1 MKPRIGIIGT
11 GTMGQPMA
19 TNLSR
24 AGYSVTAYDIREE
37 PLRALGRLGIRRA
50 TSPAE
55 VAAASDILII
65 MVMDAPQVR
74 DVLVGQCGALGS
86 LPRGAIV
93 LCMST
98 IGPEAVRVLEAPL
111 AEAGGTLLDAPVT
124 GGVEGAIAG
133 TLTIM
138 VAGPETAARAVR
150 PVLDVLG
157 GKIVHVGPRIG
168 QGQEVKML
176 VQHLFFVGLAAATE
190 ALILGT
196 EAGVDLRAA
205 WEVLRSG
212 AGSSYIVEHRVPPVL
227 EGRARFGDARPVLQK
242 DLVGI
247 VLETGRTLGLSLEM
261 AAAAARVLQQIP
273 GDDSAPARLF
283 REMLG
288 VPNRPS
294 SSGHEGDARSVERD

>member
-19 TNLSR
+19 ANLSR
-24 AGYSVTAYDIREE
+24 AGYAVTAYDIREE
-37 PLRALGRLGIRRA
+37 PLRALVRLGVKPA
-50 TSPAE
+50 SSPAG
-55 VAAASDILII
+55 VGAAADVLII

-74 DVLVGQCGALGS
+74 QVLLGPGGAVGS
-86 LPRGAIV
+86 LSRGAIV

-98 IGPEAVRVLEAPL
+98 IGPEAVRALEAPL
-111 AEAGGTLLDAPVT
+111 AEAGVTLLDAPVT

-138 VAGPETAARAVR
+138 VAGPQSAAQAVR
-150 PVLDVLG
+150 PILDVLG
-157 GKIVHVGPRIG
+157 GKVVSVGPRIG
-168 QGQEVKML
+168 QGQEIKML

-190 ALILGT
+190 ALILGM
-196 EAGVDLRAA
+196 ESGVDLRAA

-212 AGSSYIVEHRVPPVL
+212 AGNSWIVEHRVPPVL
-227 EGRARFGDARPVLQK
+227 DGRARFGDARPVLQK

-247 VLETGRTLGLSLEM
+247 VLETGRALGLPLEM

-273 GDDSAPARLF
+273 EDDSAPARLF

-288 VPNRPS
+288 VSGRPPS
-294 SSGHEGDARSVERD
+294 A

>member
-1 MKPRIGIIGT
+1 MKQRIGVIGT

-19 TNLSR
+19 SNLSR
-24 AGYSVTAYDIREE
+24 AGYPVTAYDVREE
-37 PLRALGRLGIRRA
+37 PLRALGRLGVPRA

-74 DVLVGQCGALGS
+74 DVLLGPNGALGS
-86 LPRGAIV
+86 LLRGAIV

-98 IGPEAVRVLEAPL
+98 IGPEAVRALEAPL
-111 AEAGGTLLDAPVT
+111 AGAGVTLLDAPVT

-157 GKIVHVGPRIG
+157 GKIVSVGPRIG

-176 VQHLFFVGLAAATE
+176 VQHLFFVGLAAAIE
-190 ALILGT
+190 ALILGM

-212 AGSSYIVEHRVPPVL
+212 AGCSWIVEHRVPLVL
-227 EGRARFGDARPVLQK
+227 DGRARFGDARPVLQK

-247 VLETGRTLGLSLEM
+247 VLEAGRALGLPLEM
-261 AAAAARVLQQIP
+261 ASAAARVLQRVP
-273 GDDSAPARLF
+273 SGDTAPARLF

-294 SSGHEGDARSVERD
+294 SSGQEGDGRSVERG